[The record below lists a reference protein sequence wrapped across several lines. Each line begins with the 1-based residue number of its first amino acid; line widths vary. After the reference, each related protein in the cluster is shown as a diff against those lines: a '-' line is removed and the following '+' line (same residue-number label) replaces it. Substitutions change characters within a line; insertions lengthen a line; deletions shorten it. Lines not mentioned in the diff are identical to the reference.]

1 MINYNKNT
9 ICLITLSLLL
19 LVVDGNARETKE
31 SLNVD
36 CTLCSSQKKSIYTS
50 KDFDS
55 NQFNKCLDSLEQLC
69 LIHGEGFR
77 NYIENSMKIINY
89 SEMHSLARSLKSNKN
104 DTLMAKKDLLGFLNS
119 IYSDVTIANPNI
131 QSCLNHANKVLN
143 KISNSSLNEDYYFEI
158 INKFHKVD
166 PGASWVSPIPMGN
179 HYVVQATHKK
189 TAQAFILDAYT
200 FVSVTLV
207 DKELKSDYYL
217 FDQYEDCIAAQV
229 GRINLGQAP
238 NSDSLWDLLLYGS
251 ASLTP
256 GVRSLIVSNTKV
268 EALNCLNQ

>member
-1 MINYNKNT
+1 MINYTKKT

-19 LVVDGNARETKE
+19 IITESKARKIDV

-36 CTLCSSQKKSIYTS
+36 CRLCASQKKSIYIYQA
-50 KDFDS
+50 FDS
-55 NQFNKCLDSLEQLC
+55 SKFNNCLDFIQQVYP
-69 LIHGEGFR
+69 IHIEEFR
-77 NYIENSMKIINY
+77 NYIENSMEIINY
-89 SEMHSLARSLKSNKN
+89 SEMHSLARNLKSNKN
-104 DTLMAKKDLLGFLNS
+104 DTMISKNNLIKFLHS
-119 IYSDVTIANPNI
+119 IYSDVTITNPNI
-131 QSCLNHANKVLN
+131 QNCLDHANKILN
-143 KISNSSLNEDYYFEI
+143 KISNSSLKEDYYFEI

-200 FVSVTLV
+200 LVSVILV
-207 DKELKSDYYL
+207 DKELKSDYFL

-256 GVRSLIVSNTKV
+256 GVRSMIISNTKV
-268 EALNCLNQ
+268 EALNCLSQ